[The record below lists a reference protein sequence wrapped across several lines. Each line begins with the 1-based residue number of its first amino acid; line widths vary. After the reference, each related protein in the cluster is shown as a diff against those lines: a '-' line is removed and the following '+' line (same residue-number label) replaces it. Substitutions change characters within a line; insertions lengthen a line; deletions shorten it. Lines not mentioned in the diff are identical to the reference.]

1 MAGERAARVEA
12 CNHCLTSLRCTA
24 KLFECGALQ
33 CAAQPNMFETLSGKL
48 QAVFKEFSR
57 RGKLSDADVDT
68 GLREIRLALLE
79 ADVHFSVVKSLLD
92 RVRARAVGSEVAQAL
107 NPGQQVIKIVHAE
120 LLATLGTPERL
131 NLQGPAPRSILLVG
145 LQGAGK
151 TTLAGKLARWLRAD
165 GQRPLLVAADPYRPA
180 AVEQLR
186 TIGRQLDIPVFT
198 GTQAP
203 PQLCA
208 AAQREAAATGCTVV
222 IMDTAGRLQIDADMM
237 AEVTAIKALTQP
249 GEVLLVADAMLGQ
262 AAVRIAEGFHAAL
275 GLTGLVLTKMD
286 GDARGG
292 AAISIRSVAAVP
304 IKFLGVSEKMD
315 GLEVFDPARLAGR
328 ILGMGD
334 IIGLIEKA
342 EASFDVAQAQQMQQK
357 LLKSELDLS
366 DFLDQ
371 LRQMRKLGSMGQL
384 MEMLPGLGRAAA
396 AMDPAQMDKQLTRSE
411 AIVCSMT
418 LAERRDPRVMN
429 SSRKRRVAAGSGTQ
443 VQDVNQLLKQFR
455 QMQDMMKQ
463 FGKNKRGMLG
473 LLRQLGG

>member
-1 MAGERAARVEA
+1 
-12 CNHCLTSLRCTA
+12 
-24 KLFECGALQ
+24 
-33 CAAQPNMFETLSGKL
+33 
-48 QAVFKEFSR
+48 
-57 RGKLSDADVDT
+57 
-68 GLREIRLALLE
+68 
-79 ADVHFSVVKSLLD
+79 
-92 RVRARAVGSEVAQAL
+92 
-107 NPGQQVIKIVHAE
+107 
-120 LLATLGTPERL
+120 
-131 NLQGPAPRSILLVG
+131 
-145 LQGAGK
+145 
-151 TTLAGKLARWLRAD
+151 
-165 GQRPLLVAADPYRPA
+165 
-180 AVEQLR
+180 
-186 TIGRQLDIPVFT
+186 
-198 GTQAP
+198 
-203 PQLCA
+203 
-208 AAQREAAATGCTVV
+208 
-222 IMDTAGRLQIDADMM
+222 
-237 AEVTAIKALTQP
+237 
-249 GEVLLVADAMLGQ
+249 MLGQ
-262 AAVRIAEGFHAAL
+262 AAVRIAEGFHAAV

-315 GLEVFDPARLAGR
+315 GLEVFDPGRLAGR

-342 EASFDVAQAQQMQQK
+342 EASFDIAQAQQMQQK
-357 LLKSELDLS
+357 LLKSELDLN

-396 AMDPAQMDKQLTRSE
+396 AMDPAQMDRQLTRSE